1 MDEIVDA
8 WIVYGR
14 KREPEA
20 FFAFAEEALM
30 KKHLEMLVEKSLV
43 LKDGG
48 RYYRY

>member
-1 MDEIVDA
+1 MKEIVAA

-30 KKHLEMLVEKSLV
+30 KKHLEILIEKSMV
-43 LKDGG
+43 SKKED
-48 RYYRY
+48 RYCRC

>member
-1 MDEIVDA
+1 MNEIVEA

-30 KKHLEMLVEKSLV
+30 KKHLEMLTKNSLV
-43 LKDGG
+43 SETGD
-48 RYYRY
+48 RYHRS

>member
-1 MDEIVDA
+1 MNEIVDA

-30 KKHLEMLVEKSLV
+30 TKHLEMLIDQSKVV
-43 LKDGG
+43 KDGD
-48 RYYRY
+48 RYYCA